1 MKKNIVALLA
11 GLIAVCSNYTALAGV
26 VTIDGSQTWNGY
38 MNVFDLTGSGGK
50 GGYQFGSGWGLGA
63 VKSTV
68 TGNTITLEPNYNCF
82 NANDGYWSNYRAA
95 IPAGKDPVTEE
106 PTPAVP
112 AVTGTIG
119 NKWMEGSSF
128 VEKGAGVLSGNLTF
142 TGNVD
147 FYSLASGYSVYAFIK
162 GLNPNKGY
170 AADIFQQAAIGSGAT
185 SFSVSAD
192 LTGAS
197 GLIMQYGFTV
207 SGRNA
212 NPAETGLGSVVLSAA
227 AIPEPSSVSLLM
239 LGAAGLMGLQLR
251 RKS

>member
-50 GGYQFGSGWGLGA
+50 GGFQFGSGWGLGA

-82 NANDGYWSNYRAA
+82 NATDAYWSNYR
-95 IPAGKDPVTEE
+95 PAGVDPVTEE
-106 PTPAVP
+106 PYG

-119 NKWMEGSSF
+119 NKWMEGNTF
-128 VEKGAGVLSGNLTF
+128 VEKGPGVLSGTFTF

-147 FYSLASGYSVYAFIK
+147 SYSLASGYSLIAFIK
-162 GLNPNKGY
+162 GLNPNNGY
-170 AADIFQQAAIGSGAT
+170 SADIFRQAAIGSGTT
-185 SFSVSAD
+185 SFSLSAD

-212 NPAETGLGSVVLSAA
+212 NPAETGLGSAVISAA
-227 AIPEPSSVSLLM
+227 AIPEPSSVSLLV

>member
-1 MKKNIVALLA
+1 MKKIVLALAA
-11 GLIAVCSNYTALAGV
+11 GLIAVCSNYTAQAGV
-26 VTIDGSQTWNGY
+26 VTINGSDTWNGY

-50 GGYQFGSGWGLGA
+50 GGYQFGNPWGLGD
-63 VKSTV
+63 VRSTV
-68 TGNTITLEPNYNCF
+68 TGNTVTLEPNYNCF
-82 NANDGYWSNYRAA
+82 NATNPYWSNY
-95 IPAGKDPVTEE
+95 D
-106 PTPAVP
+106 AVLEVP
-112 AVTGTIG
+112 GTIG
-119 NKWMEGSSF
+119 NKWMEGNTF
-128 VEKGAGVLSGNLTF
+128 VEKAAGVLSGSLTF

-147 FYSLASGYSVYAFIK
+147 SYSLASGYNVIAFIK
-162 GLNPNKGY
+162 GLNPNTGY
-170 AADIFQQAAIGSGAT
+170 SADIFQQAAIGSGSS

-197 GLIMQYGFTV
+197 GLVMQYGFTV

-212 NPAETGLGSVVLSAA
+212 NPAETGLGSVVLSAV

>member
-1 MKKNIVALLA
+1 MKKIVLALVA

-38 MNVFDLTGSGGK
+38 MNVYGLTGSGGQ
-50 GGYQFGSGWGLGA
+50 GGYMFGNPWGLGD

-68 TGNTITLEPNYNCF
+68 SGNTLTLEPNYNCF
-82 NANDGYWSNYRAA
+82 AATNTYWSNYDA
-95 IPAGKDPVTEE
+95 INEIP
-106 PTPAVP
+106 
-112 AVTGTIG
+112 GTIG
-119 NKWMEGSSF
+119 NKWMEGNTF
-128 VEKGAGVLSGNLTF
+128 VEKGPGVLSGTFTF

-147 FYSLASGYSVYAFIK
+147 SYSLASGYNVIAFIK
-162 GLNPNKGY
+162 GLNPNNGY
-170 AADIFQQAAIGSGAT
+170 SADIFQQAAIGSGSS